1 MPRYRKWVVAHED
14 EEWRNDSLTDKN
26 TYDNM
31 FSSYASNIHEMKEKY
46 VTFMDLFRKFDIYT
60 TRFNSHTYMLNQRY
74 KENHEI
80 SGSLYS
86 TMLPFPKNT
95 IDEKYLFILDMN
107 NTTNQIMGIGFL
119 KNCLAKDQNLH
130 IYDDPAFNNYIYK
143 SLFYISIHENTEFES
158 SWNEFIETEFNRR
171 LFYGKTHLKRGGSFS
186 RFPMK
191 TMKSIH
197 LKFLLSLFVI
207 LNPNQFNNIVNY

>member
-1 MPRYRKWVVAHED
+1 
-14 EEWRNDSLTDKN
+14 
-26 TYDNM
+26 
-31 FSSYASNIHEMKEKY
+31 
-46 VTFMDLFRKFDIYT
+46 
-60 TRFNSHTYMLNQRY
+60 
-74 KENHEI
+74 
-80 SGSLYS
+80 
-86 TMLPFPKNT
+86 
-95 IDEKYLFILDMN
+95 MN

-143 SLFYISIHENTEFES
+143 SLFYISIHENTEFEP

-207 LNPNQFNNIVNY
+207 LNPNQFNEIVNY